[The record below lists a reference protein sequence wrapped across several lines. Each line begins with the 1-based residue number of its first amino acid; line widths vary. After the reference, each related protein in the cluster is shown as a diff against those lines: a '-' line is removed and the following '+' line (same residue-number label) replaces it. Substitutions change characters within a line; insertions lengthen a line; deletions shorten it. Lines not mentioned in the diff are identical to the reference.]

1 MNFILISARLRN
13 VVNNMSEHKN
23 KTEKEINKLLNEK
36 RESLRK
42 FRFAIS
48 GSKTRNVREGRNIR
62 KEVARLM
69 TEIAGRRR
77 L

>member
-36 RESLRK
+36 RESLRN

-48 GSKTRNVREGRNIR
+48 GSKTRNVKEGRNIR

-69 TEIAGRRR
+69 TELSGRKE
-77 L
+77 